1 MKPINEN
8 DLEQL
13 SAYIDGE
20 LSDSERRFFQKR
32 LANDETLRAYCERAW
47 IASSVLKSQ
56 HIQLMPIDSAGRI
69 CMQCEPPPRRFKPS
83 WSMAASFGAMALVAS
98 LGYQLLLPASRHQ
111 TEIAQTGDAAP
122 SKNSSNPIAAI
133 PDTPNPVP
141 AQPIDVVTD
150 KPVKSVKP
158 TPDPGLLASSDP
170 SQFELNEA
178 TRSTAWPKRAQG
190 MDDYV
195 VRHNEMAGA
204 RAGNGL
210 VSYAQML
217 AEPEQVDEPPS
228 NQDKEQDPR

>member
-32 LANDETLRAYCERAW
+32 LASDETLRAYCERAW

-56 HIQLMPIDSAGRI
+56 HIQLMPIDGADRI
-69 CMQCEPPPRRFKPS
+69 CMQCEPLPRRFKAS
-83 WSMAASFGAMALVAS
+83 WSMVASFGAMALVAA
-98 LGYQLLLPASRHQ
+98 LGYQLLLPASPHQ
-111 TEIAQTGDAAP
+111 TEIAQTVDVAQT
-122 SKNSSNPIAAI
+122 KNSDSKIAAV
-133 PDTPNPVP
+133 PDAPKPTSVQ
-141 AQPIDVVTD
+141 AIDVVAD
-150 KPVKSVKP
+150 KSVKSLKP
-158 TPDPGLLASSDP
+158 TSDSGLLASSDP
-170 SQFELNEA
+170 SQFELNEE
-178 TRSTAWPKRAQG
+178 TRSTSWPKRVQG

-217 AEPEQVDEPPS
+217 AQPEQVDAPPS
-228 NQDKEQDPR
+228 DQGKERDPR